1 MKRNPRNIK
10 IGKGKEERGNENK
23 IKIKEGKTGKGREE
37 KTALLKI
44 SVPAPVTDAITHVT
58 SFLSTPF

>member
-10 IGKGKEERGNENK
+10 FGKGKEERGNENK
-23 IKIKEGKTGKGREE
+23 IKIKEEKAGKGREE

-44 SVPAPVTDAITHVT
+44 SVPAPVTDAITQIT